1 MLELKA
7 KLKIKRGAYNVQVRD
22 RLEAPFAERNRRG
35 TVRLASGEEAEL
47 KVPGNEILRGGDLL
61 TASDGRVIEVVAAPE
76 KLLHIEGAR
85 LAHLAWLLGNGHVPL
100 QFGDTWLR
108 MAEAPGMDEALAHF
122 GVQVKRV
129 EEPFEPEV
137 MAHAHDHEHGHHHDH
152 DHHGHDHDHH
162 HH

>member
-1 MLELKA
+1 MLEVKA
-7 KLKIKRGAYNVQVRD
+7 KLKIKRGAYNLQVKG
-22 RLEAPFAERNRRG
+22 RLEASFAERNRQG
-35 TVRLASGEEAEL
+35 TVRLASGEEVAL
-47 KVPGNEILRGGDLL
+47 KLPPGETLRGGDLV

-76 KLLHIEGAR
+76 KLLHIEGPR

-108 MAEAPGMDEALAHF
+108 MADAPGMDEALAHF
-122 GVQVKRV
+122 GVQVRRV

-137 MAHAHDHEHGHHHDH
+137 MAHAHDHSHDHHHDH
-152 DHHGHDHDHH
+152 DHDHGHDHH

>member
-22 RLEAPFAERNRRG
+22 RLEGAFAERNRRG

-47 KVPGNEILRGGDLL
+47 KVAANEVVRGGDLL
-61 TASDGRVIEVVAAPE
+61 TASDGRVIEVVATPE
-76 KLLHIEGAR
+76 KLLHIEGPR

-108 MAEAPGMDEALAHF
+108 MAEAPGIDEALAHF
-122 GVQVKRV
+122 GVQVRRV

-137 MAHAHDHEHGHHHDH
+137 MAHGHDH
-152 DHHGHDHDHH
+152 DHDHDHH
-162 HH
+162 HDHGHDHHRH

>member
-1 MLELKA
+1 MLEVKA
-7 KLKIKRGAYNVQVRD
+7 KLKIKRGAYNLQVKG
-22 RLEAPFAERNRRG
+22 RLEAPFADRNREGR
-35 TVRLASGEEAEL
+35 VRLASGEEVEL
-47 KVPGNEILRGGDLL
+47 KLPRGEILRGGDLV

-76 KLLHIEGAR
+76 KLLHVEGPR

-122 GVQVKRV
+122 GVHVRRV
-129 EEPFEPEV
+129 EEAFEPEV
-137 MAHAHDHEHGHHHDH
+137 MAHAHEHDHGHDH
-152 DHHGHDHDHH
+152 DHDHDHH